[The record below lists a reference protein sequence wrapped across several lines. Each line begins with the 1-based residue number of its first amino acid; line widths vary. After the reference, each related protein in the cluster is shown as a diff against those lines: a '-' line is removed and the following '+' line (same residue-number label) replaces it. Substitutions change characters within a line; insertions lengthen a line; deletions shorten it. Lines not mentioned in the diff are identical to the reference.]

1 MTPPRNPVVCITGSS
16 SGFGLEA
23 TIAFARREYTVV
35 ATMRDVLR
43 QTALVD
49 RLTTLGLM
57 SRVLIVPLDVTD
69 TASIRAAV
77 DTIDQRYGHI
87 DVLVNNAG
95 IAVGGFLEETSEEAW
110 HQLLETNLLGAVT
123 VTNTVLPIMRAQQQG
138 RIIFLSS
145 LGGLVPTPFLGAYC
159 TVKFALEG
167 YAETLRLEL
176 APFHVDVVLVEPGA
190 FQTSIWQTSMTNEYT
205 VADYDSLRAP
215 FLALYQDTLPN
226 HFSDPR
232 IVANRLVAIATRRR
246 PRLRYPVGRD
256 AWQEIY
262 LRKLLPWRLYERFI
276 RKILKLQHRGFEG
289 NKSHGRSSSVRRR

>member
-16 SGFGLEA
+16 SGVGLEA
-23 TIAFARREYTVV
+23 AIAFARREYTVV
-35 ATMRDVLR
+35 ATMRDVSR
-43 QTALVD
+43 QTALVN

-69 TASIRAAV
+69 AASIRAAV
-77 DTIDQRYGHI
+77 DTIDQRYGRI

-95 IAVGGFLEETSEEAW
+95 IAVGGFLEETSDDAW

-123 VTNTVLPIMRAQQQG
+123 VTNTVLPMMRAQQQG

-190 FQTSIWQTSMTNEYT
+190 FQTSIWQTPMTNERT
-205 VADYDSLRAP
+205 ISAYDHIRGPL
-215 FLALYQDTLPN
+215 LALYQESLPN
-226 HFSDPR
+226 HLGNPR
-232 IVANRLVAIATRRR
+232 IVASRLVAIATSRR

-256 AWQEIY
+256 VWQEIY
-262 LRKLLPWRLYERFI
+262 LRKLLPWRLYERLI
-276 RKILKLQHRGFEG
+276 RKILKLERQDSEG
-289 NKSHGRSSSVRRR
+289 NRRHSRSSSVGRR